1 MSILV
6 IEFGTPTPIQ
16 RIGTPPIFNKIFFET
31 NEKYSASK
39 AFNEFKDCCVRN
51 KIHIKQD
58 VVKVKLLSDK
68 EFTRL
73 YEGGYKC

>member
-6 IEFGTPTPIQ
+6 IEF
-16 RIGTPPIFNKIFFET
+16 GTPPIFNKIFFET
-31 NEKYSASK
+31 DEKYSAPK
-39 AFNEFKDCCVRN
+39 AFNEFKDFCVRN
-51 KIHIKQD
+51 KIHIKYD
-58 VVKVKLLSDK
+58 VVKVRLLSDK